1 MTPLHLEEKSLNAWP
16 GLQTFLYDGWIVRL
30 AQGYTKRANS
40 VTPLYDGQLP
50 LIEKIAAA
58 ESIYHAQPQPTI
70 FRLLSF
76 HPTTAQLDPLL
87 AKRGYTQLDKTLV
100 QTLDL
105 SAAPPQ
111 KPADQTTAVSPAEF
125 LAAYHDLQQTAPNPI
140 HQRILQQ
147 AAGRSRFLIIMK
159 DGQLI
164 GVGMSVLDGQ
174 TIGIFDMF
182 THPEYRRRGFGRLM
196 MMALLRWGKQNGANT
211 AYLQVVAKNQP
222 AQNLYA
228 SLGFSNL
235 YHYWYR
241 KEKNS

>member
-1 MTPLHLEEKSLNAWP
+1 MNPLHLEEKSLNAWP

-40 VTPLYDGQLP
+40 VTPLYEGQLP
-50 LIEKIAAA
+50 LIEKVATA
-58 ESIYHAQPQPTI
+58 EAIYHAQKRPAI

-76 HPTTAQLDPLL
+76 HSTTAQLDPML
-87 AKRGYTQLDKTLV
+87 AERGYTQLDQTLV

-105 SAAPPQ
+105 SATAPTIS
-111 KPADQTTAVSPAEF
+111 ADQTTAVSLAEF
-125 LAAYHDLQQTAPNPI
+125 LAAFHDLQQTAPNPI

-147 AAGRSRFLIIMK
+147 AAGRSHFLIIRK
-159 DGQLI
+159 DGRI
-164 GVGMSVLDGQ
+164 VGVGMGVLEAQ

-182 THPEYRRRGFGRLM
+182 THPEVRRRGFGRSI
-196 MMALLRWGKQNGANT
+196 MMALLQWGKQNGAKT
-211 AYLQVVAKNQP
+211 AYLQVVAENQP

-241 KEKNS
+241 KEGK